1 MSEWGIPQ
9 GSTFGNA
16 GGCFVS
22 CLSTAIGLGFAVM
35 FLCIPPQEKSP
46 DNGMQS
52 KIESGVS
59 DTIVISYDTI
69 SVDDWGLTEMDKLQ
83 VNAERPSKYT
93 EFLGHGTDRYKGR

>member
-22 CLSTAIGLGFAVM
+22 CLSMAIGLGFAVM
-35 FLCIPPQEKSP
+35 FLGIPPQEKSP

-52 KIESGVS
+52 KIGSGVS
-59 DTIVISYDTI
+59 DTIVVSYDTT
-69 SVDDWGLTEMDKLQ
+69 SVDDLGLTEMDKLR
-83 VNAERPSKYT
+83 VNAEQPSKYA